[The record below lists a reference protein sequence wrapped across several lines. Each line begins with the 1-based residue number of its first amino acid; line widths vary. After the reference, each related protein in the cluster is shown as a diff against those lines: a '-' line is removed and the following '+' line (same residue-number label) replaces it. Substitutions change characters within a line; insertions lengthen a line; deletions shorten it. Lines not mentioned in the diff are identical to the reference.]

1 MGHRPVDNQTADKI
15 NQPAGSSSR
24 CGGAE
29 YPRGKTRGS
38 PILNLAT
45 TRNLEWGTRKSHH
58 SATSRQDLNFAMCA
72 KFEQAPKNP
81 TPSTRQFFAILLGC
95 RKLTLDVLSCSR
107 KLALQSSPPPRLFV

>member
-1 MGHRPVDNQTADKI
+1 MGHRPVDNQEADQI

-45 TRNLEWGTRKSHH
+45 NAKFRMGHPKIPPLGNLKAGPKFRT
-58 SATSRQDLNFAMCA
+58 CA

-81 TPSTRQFFAILLGC
+81 TPSTRQFFAILLRC

-107 KLALQSSPPPRLFV
+107 KLALHSSPPPRLFV